1 MKKNICTFLIVVLV
15 SVFFSGCLNVKNAD
29 VNNKIIAPNNE
40 DIPIRGTW
48 EVKNFK
54 PIKENYDEE
63 DKYLEIT
70 AQFSN
75 EFASFGKDL
84 YIQPYY
90 KVKYVNINDYVVKQY
105 KMDSNILDLKN
116 TDNMSII
123 QITSGDKSMYD
134 IIKVSD
140 EEIIMCVQNGF
151 LYLKKTSDETEKLK
165 DDLNSTNKSKH
176 DDKDN
181 IRNEIDKKKI
191 STSLPES
198 GVLLG
203 LKNKDSNGDISYRT
217 LWISYDSSGLRPSYE
232 INGLV
237 IPRQNGFWDLV
248 TSRHYD
254 NGVYVDT
261 MTAKSLNRDLK
272 VPKNDNNN
280 SEIPIKKQRNIAKEI
295 LFVTNNYIAIEN
307 RITDEN
313 NNFLNGYYRFL
324 PIDNLNYSTGLKI
337 SDVLGERARDI
348 FMASGKKAIEET
360 YGVEFD
366 ESMLKENN
374 FTIKRKNGNW
384 NVVGKAQVRDE
395 IMDFNVNLLLTKGIL
410 NYDDL
415 YIPWNLI
422 KSAIP
427 DAIDAY
433 TAPNNKFALII
444 NEDNISVYNIKNNM
458 LQPSPLSKIDIDPGE
473 EVIMAEWAT
482 GSFIYKWDED
492 LNIKSR
498 KLLK

>member
-1 MKKNICTFLIVVLV
+1 M
-15 SVFFSGCLNVKNAD
+15 
-29 VNNKIIAPNNE
+29 
-40 DIPIRGTW
+40 
-48 EVKNFK
+48 
-54 PIKENYDEE
+54 
-63 DKYLEIT
+63 
-70 AQFSN
+70 
-75 EFASFGKDL
+75 
-84 YIQPYY
+84 
-90 KVKYVNINDYVVKQY
+90 
-105 KMDSNILDLKN
+105 
-116 TDNMSII
+116 
-123 QITSGDKSMYD
+123 
-134 IIKVSD
+134 
-140 EEIIMCVQNGF
+140 
-151 LYLKKTSDETEKLK
+151 
-165 DDLNSTNKSKH
+165 
-176 DDKDN
+176 
-181 IRNEIDKKKI
+181 
-191 STSLPES
+191 
-198 GVLLG
+198 
-203 LKNKDSNGDISYRT
+203 
-217 LWISYDSSGLRPSYE
+217 
-232 INGLV
+232 
-237 IPRQNGFWDLV
+237 
-248 TSRHYD
+248 
-254 NGVYVDT
+254 
-261 MTAKSLNRDLK
+261 
-272 VPKNDNNN
+272 
-280 SEIPIKKQRNIAKEI
+280 
-295 LFVTNNYIAIEN
+295 
-307 RITDEN
+307 
-313 NNFLNGYYRFL
+313 